1 MDDALLQ
8 DQDAFLTDFHDR
20 LQQSQAD
27 GHHHELELAVGDW
40 VWASGYAASTGQSS
54 PWCWAP

>member
-1 MDDALLQ
+1 MEDALLQ

-27 GHHHELELAVGDW
+27 GHHRELELAIGDW
-40 VWASGYAASTGQSS
+40 V
-54 PWCWAP
+54 